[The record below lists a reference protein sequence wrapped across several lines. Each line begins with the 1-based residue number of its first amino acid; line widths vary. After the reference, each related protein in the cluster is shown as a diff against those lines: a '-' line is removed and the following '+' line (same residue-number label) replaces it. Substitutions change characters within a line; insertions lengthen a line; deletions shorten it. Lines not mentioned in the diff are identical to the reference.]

1 MRVYS
6 FERARVHFN
15 CQAFQSV
22 VYVADHPWDYIN
34 SKKLGYA
41 FVGIGGDDQALALRQ
56 AGASHV
62 VPALVDKD
70 YLLNL
75 LGVEK

>member
-15 CQAFQSV
+15 RQAFQSI
-22 VYVADHPWDYIN
+22 VYVAGHPWDYIN

-41 FVGIGGDDQALALRQ
+41 FVGIGSDDQALPLRQ
-56 AGASHV
+56 VGASHV
-62 VPALVDKD
+62 VPDLVDKD